1 MAQEE
6 RSGRA
11 SFSQNYQLFISCLIS
26 VTEHLTNGAYRRKHL
41 FWLMVPGMQSIMAGK
56 AWLREEGATGHM
68 ASTVNIQRRID
79 GAGSCL
85 SPFYPPGTLLHGM
98 VRPKQLNP
106 ENSSK
111 INPGVSFY
119 GDSKFYLVSK
129 INYMQYLLGSD

>member
-1 MAQEE
+1 MAEEE

-11 SFSQNYQLFISCLIS
+11 SFSQNYLFFITCLRF
-26 VTEHLTNGAYRRKHL
+26 VTEHLTNAAYGTKRL
-41 FWLMVPGMQSIMAGK
+41 FWFMVPGMQSIMAGN
-56 AWLREEGATGHM
+56 AWLQEEGATGHM

-79 GAGSCL
+79 DAGSCL
-85 SPFYPPGTLLHGM
+85 FPFYPLGTLLCGR
-98 VRPKQLNP
+98 VRPKQLNL

-129 INYMQYLLGSD
+129 INYTQYLLGSD